1 MFLFALLIL
10 TSRMDRQTAVTRCCQ
25 HGCRGQLGCAEQEMF
40 VLPMFSPEWL
50 SSSIPVQLKSLMFVK
65 PGWKQT
71 QTTTVYK
78 MIWSLQT
85 AFLFFPL
92 LVKQLV
98 SYYPLFSQAEN
109 NKLDNSNP
117 LGRAVTRSASLMGK
131 VSRVSL
137 RLSVCLSVGMNL

>member
-1 MFLFALLIL
+1 
-10 TSRMDRQTAVTRCCQ
+10 
-25 HGCRGQLGCAEQEMF
+25 
-40 VLPMFSPEWL
+40 
-50 SSSIPVQLKSLMFVK
+50 MFVK

-71 QTTTVYK
+71 QTTTVYQ

-137 RLSVCLSVGMNL
+137 RLSVCLLG

>member
-1 MFLFALLIL
+1 
-10 TSRMDRQTAVTRCCQ
+10 
-25 HGCRGQLGCAEQEMF
+25 
-40 VLPMFSPEWL
+40 
-50 SSSIPVQLKSLMFVK
+50 
-65 PGWKQT
+65 
-71 QTTTVYK
+71 

-117 LGRAVTRSASLMGK
+117 LAGQSPDLPHLWER
-131 VSRVSL
+131 
-137 RLSVCLSVGMNL
+137 